1 MFDAK
6 LDKFQ
11 YFTDEWNVDAVENKN
26 TDNKIVVDV
35 DSNRASTINT
45 RDMDV
50 NPIPTYAT
58 PCIACGELIE
68 ISIYDGG
75 SKLCPSCKKAIQFI
89 KEKFASELKSF
100 CD

>member
-1 MFDAK
+1 MFEMK

-11 YFTDEWNVDAVENKN
+11 YFADEWNADAVENRSA
-26 TDNKIVVDV
+26 DNKIVNDI
-35 DSNRASTINT
+35 DGRSASTINT
-45 RDMDV
+45 RDVDV

-75 SKLCPSCKKAIQFI
+75 SKLCPSCKKAIQLI
-89 KEKFASELKSF
+89 KEKFAAELKF
-100 CD
+100 F